1 MARHASLARSGSLAS
16 LCVMY
21 GAGIAFVTTLVV
33 SNGIGAAGA
42 GEFFRLMALFAI
54 GTSLSVFGADTG
66 LVRTMSAQRALG
78 RYSALPQLIRFAL
91 FPSVLLAVVVALA
104 ALVYSLIMP
113 GSDEYATALRV
124 SAPFLI
130 IAAAMTVGF
139 GALRGLN
146 QVVTFTLLQN
156 VVLPTLRLAGVALA
170 VILAGSLMGLVWAWT
185 IPVIIT
191 TAVTAYLLNR
201 PLPEE
206 MSQDAPP
213 TTNEHQDAPEE
224 TLRSFWMFS
233 SARGVAAIVETAL
246 EWIDVLVIAA
256 FLGPAAGGVYG
267 AVNRCV
273 RVGTMVEHTGRIV
286 TGPSI
291 SAALATQNLVRAREI
306 FLATTRV
313 LTALAWP
320 FYLSLAFFGPVLLR
334 FFGKGFESGAGI
346 LWVICPAAMLA
357 MSAGGVQSVLLM
369 SGKSRWQLLNKL
381 SALVLA
387 IILNLTL
394 VPLWGLYGAVTA
406 WAAALLIDTF
416 LASYQVFKLVGIR
429 ATVKE
434 MAPALILGG
443 AVPTVCA
450 LIPLAVLGQGLVAL
464 VLYLVLLV
472 PSYGYLLKRFR
483 KPLGVERFLSARKKP
498 ATAEEVVAA
507 QTPENAPTTVM
518 AIVRSPSKFSAVR
531 AAIAQGR
538 REAFPQYTDSGADA
552 QRLNDA
558 LAHGATMV
566 QLVGVSPQHPQRS
579 SSIASAVTAALSK
592 TPPAQSSDAPSQQHT
607 AAETHLSATPPAE
620 GTAVH
625 HEQLHEK
632 GQTPHM
638 GREQESAPQANASS
652 QDHSNPQT
660 GKTPHIEKSP
670 TVPIFLGAAAGDE
683 PGSPDS
689 AVGTLRNALPQDSA
703 QPEADK
709 SPEPAR
715 PVQAV
720 KKPRLPAIAQATAN
734 GAPDTP
740 TGMIPAQPAAKTQ
753 ATPTESTDAEAPAK
767 SSEDTTD
774 SHNTTPIT
782 NHERPRI
789 IVQKENTMENSSTSE
804 KQPSASLLEQVQRV
818 WRHKLIVLIPIVVM
832 AILAGTYGVIS
843 PASYAAKS
851 TVVVYPLVNDL
862 SGTGSANSLKVD
874 INTES
879 RAASSRQVAGR
890 AITKAQA
897 NQEGPNY
904 QAMDVDKL
912 MAATKVTG
920 TSQSAVLDIEVT
932 LPNAQQ
938 AADYANAVAEA
949 YLEVRSEGLKAN
961 VEDRRKKLNEKIDE
975 AQNSNTIPASEL
987 TQLRERLSQLEL
999 ISQEGGRVVSSAQ
1012 VPKSQKGLSPMV
1024 LTVVG
1029 GAFGLLVGIAAAY
1042 IYDRSMRTLGYAG
1055 RLKEMG
1061 IDSHELKPNDT
1072 EGALLL
1078 LHRVGA
1084 TDGDLKKAGY
1094 AGITLS
1100 SASGKLAYRMYQAL
1114 YTALPSDQV
1123 RFIDYKSLKDSHSLQ
1138 NPEKYVAGNSIPVV
1152 VDLGNSATLP
1162 QVVRFSNAT
1171 RLCLIP
1177 VNKDTNRAKLREL
1190 FSYLQTLENTVS
1202 IAVFMEPQKEG

>member
-1 MARHASLARSGSLAS
+1 
-16 LCVMY
+16 
-21 GAGIAFVTTLVV
+21 
-33 SNGIGAAGA
+33 
-42 GEFFRLMALFAI
+42 
-54 GTSLSVFGADTG
+54 
-66 LVRTMSAQRALG
+66 
-78 RYSALPQLIRFAL
+78 
-91 FPSVLLAVVVALA
+91 
-104 ALVYSLIMP
+104 
-113 GSDEYATALRV
+113 
-124 SAPFLI
+124 
-130 IAAAMTVGF
+130 
-139 GALRGLN
+139 
-146 QVVTFTLLQN
+146 
-156 VVLPTLRLAGVALA
+156 
-170 VILAGSLMGLVWAWT
+170 
-185 IPVIIT
+185 
-191 TAVTAYLLNR
+191 
-201 PLPEE
+201 
-206 MSQDAPP
+206 
-213 TTNEHQDAPEE
+213 
-224 TLRSFWMFS
+224 MFS

-450 LIPLAVLGQGLVAL
+450 LIPLAILGQSLVAL

-683 PGSPDS
+683 PGSP
-689 AVGTLRNALPQDSA
+689 GFCGWYPQKTLYR
-703 QPEADK
+703 
-709 SPEPAR
+709 
-715 PVQAV
+715 
-720 KKPRLPAIAQATAN
+720 
-734 GAPDTP
+734 
-740 TGMIPAQPAAKTQ
+740 
-753 ATPTESTDAEAPAK
+753 
-767 SSEDTTD
+767 
-774 SHNTTPIT
+774 
-782 NHERPRI
+782 RI
-789 IVQKENTMENSSTSE
+789 
-804 KQPSASLLEQVQRV
+804 L
-818 WRHKLIVLIPIVVM
+818 H
-832 AILAGTYGVIS
+832 
-843 PASYAAKS
+843 
-851 TVVVYPLVNDL
+851 
-862 SGTGSANSLKVD
+862 SLKP
-874 INTES
+874 IN
-879 RAASSRQVAGR
+879 
-890 AITKAQA
+890 
-897 NQEGPNY
+897 
-904 QAMDVDKL
+904 
-912 MAATKVTG
+912 
-920 TSQSAVLDIEVT
+920 
-932 LPNAQQ
+932 LP
-938 AADYANAVAEA
+938 
-949 YLEVRSEGLKAN
+949 
-961 VEDRRKKLNEKIDE
+961 
-975 AQNSNTIPASEL
+975 
-987 TQLRERLSQLEL
+987 SQLD
-999 ISQEGGRVVSSAQ
+999 
-1012 VPKSQKGLSPMV
+1012 PC
-1024 LTVVG
+1024 
-1029 GAFGLLVGIAAAY
+1029 
-1042 IYDRSMRTLGYAG
+1042 
-1055 RLKEMG
+1055 
-1061 IDSHELKPNDT
+1061 KP
-1072 EGALLL
+1072 
-1078 LHRVGA
+1078 
-1084 TDGDLKKAGY
+1084 
-1094 AGITLS
+1094 
-1100 SASGKLAYRMYQAL
+1100 
-1114 YTALPSDQV
+1114 
-1123 RFIDYKSLKDSHSLQ
+1123 
-1138 NPEKYVAGNSIPVV
+1138 
-1152 VDLGNSATLP
+1152 
-1162 QVVRFSNAT
+1162 
-1171 RLCLIP
+1171 
-1177 VNKDTNRAKLREL
+1177 
-1190 FSYLQTLENTVS
+1190 
-1202 IAVFMEPQKEG
+1202 

>member
-1 MARHASLARSGSLAS
+1 
-16 LCVMY
+16 
-21 GAGIAFVTTLVV
+21 
-33 SNGIGAAGA
+33 
-42 GEFFRLMALFAI
+42 
-54 GTSLSVFGADTG
+54 
-66 LVRTMSAQRALG
+66 
-78 RYSALPQLIRFAL
+78 
-91 FPSVLLAVVVALA
+91 
-104 ALVYSLIMP
+104 
-113 GSDEYATALRV
+113 
-124 SAPFLI
+124 
-130 IAAAMTVGF
+130 
-139 GALRGLN
+139 
-146 QVVTFTLLQN
+146 
-156 VVLPTLRLAGVALA
+156 
-170 VILAGSLMGLVWAWT
+170 
-185 IPVIIT
+185 
-191 TAVTAYLLNR
+191 
-201 PLPEE
+201 
-206 MSQDAPP
+206 
-213 TTNEHQDAPEE
+213 
-224 TLRSFWMFS
+224 
-233 SARGVAAIVETAL
+233 
-246 EWIDVLVIAA
+246 
-256 FLGPAAGGVYG
+256 
-267 AVNRCV
+267 
-273 RVGTMVEHTGRIV
+273 
-286 TGPSI
+286 
-291 SAALATQNLVRAREI
+291 
-306 FLATTRV
+306 
-313 LTALAWP
+313 
-320 FYLSLAFFGPVLLR
+320 
-334 FFGKGFESGAGI
+334 
-346 LWVICPAAMLA
+346 
-357 MSAGGVQSVLLM
+357 
-369 SGKSRWQLLNKL
+369 
-381 SALVLA
+381 
-387 IILNLTL
+387 
-394 VPLWGLYGAVTA
+394 
-406 WAAALLIDTF
+406 
-416 LASYQVFKLVGIR
+416 
-429 ATVKE
+429 
-434 MAPALILGG
+434 
-443 AVPTVCA
+443 
-450 LIPLAVLGQGLVAL
+450 
-464 VLYLVLLV
+464 
-472 PSYGYLLKRFR
+472 
-483 KPLGVERFLSARKKP
+483 
-498 ATAEEVVAA
+498 
-507 QTPENAPTTVM
+507 M

-592 TPPAQSSDAPSQQHT
+592 TSPAQSSDAPSQQHT

-632 GQTPHM
+632 GQAPHM
-638 GREQESAPQANASS
+638 GREQESALQANASS
-652 QDHSNPQT
+652 QDHSSPQT

-740 TGMIPAQPAAKTQ
+740 TGMIPAQPAAKDQ
-753 ATPTESTDAEAPAK
+753 ATLAESTDAEAPAK

-912 MAATKVTG
+912 VAATKVTG

-1024 LTVVG
+1024 LMVVG

>member
-1 MARHASLARSGSLAS
+1 M
-16 LCVMY
+16 
-21 GAGIAFVTTLVV
+21 
-33 SNGIGAAGA
+33 
-42 GEFFRLMALFAI
+42 
-54 GTSLSVFGADTG
+54 
-66 LVRTMSAQRALG
+66 
-78 RYSALPQLIRFAL
+78 
-91 FPSVLLAVVVALA
+91 
-104 ALVYSLIMP
+104 
-113 GSDEYATALRV
+113 
-124 SAPFLI
+124 
-130 IAAAMTVGF
+130 
-139 GALRGLN
+139 
-146 QVVTFTLLQN
+146 
-156 VVLPTLRLAGVALA
+156 
-170 VILAGSLMGLVWAWT
+170 
-185 IPVIIT
+185 
-191 TAVTAYLLNR
+191 
-201 PLPEE
+201 
-206 MSQDAPP
+206 
-213 TTNEHQDAPEE
+213 
-224 TLRSFWMFS
+224 
-233 SARGVAAIVETAL
+233 
-246 EWIDVLVIAA
+246 
-256 FLGPAAGGVYG
+256 
-267 AVNRCV
+267 
-273 RVGTMVEHTGRIV
+273 
-286 TGPSI
+286 
-291 SAALATQNLVRAREI
+291 
-306 FLATTRV
+306 
-313 LTALAWP
+313 
-320 FYLSLAFFGPVLLR
+320 
-334 FFGKGFESGAGI
+334 
-346 LWVICPAAMLA
+346 
-357 MSAGGVQSVLLM
+357 
-369 SGKSRWQLLNKL
+369 
-381 SALVLA
+381 
-387 IILNLTL
+387 
-394 VPLWGLYGAVTA
+394 
-406 WAAALLIDTF
+406 
-416 LASYQVFKLVGIR
+416 
-429 ATVKE
+429 
-434 MAPALILGG
+434 
-443 AVPTVCA
+443 
-450 LIPLAVLGQGLVAL
+450 
-464 VLYLVLLV
+464 
-472 PSYGYLLKRFR
+472 
-483 KPLGVERFLSARKKP
+483 GVERFLSARKKP

-592 TPPAQSSDAPSQQHT
+592 TSPAQSSDAPFQQHT

-632 GQTPHM
+632 GQAPHM
-638 GREQESAPQANASS
+638 GREQESALQANASS
-652 QDHSNPQT
+652 QDHSSPQT

-715 PVQAV
+715 PAQAV

-753 ATPTESTDAEAPAK
+753 ATPAESTDAEAPAK

-774 SHNTTPIT
+774 SHNITPIT

-1024 LTVVG
+1024 LMVVG

>member
-1 MARHASLARSGSLAS
+1 
-16 LCVMY
+16 
-21 GAGIAFVTTLVV
+21 
-33 SNGIGAAGA
+33 
-42 GEFFRLMALFAI
+42 
-54 GTSLSVFGADTG
+54 
-66 LVRTMSAQRALG
+66 
-78 RYSALPQLIRFAL
+78 
-91 FPSVLLAVVVALA
+91 
-104 ALVYSLIMP
+104 
-113 GSDEYATALRV
+113 
-124 SAPFLI
+124 
-130 IAAAMTVGF
+130 
-139 GALRGLN
+139 
-146 QVVTFTLLQN
+146 
-156 VVLPTLRLAGVALA
+156 
-170 VILAGSLMGLVWAWT
+170 
-185 IPVIIT
+185 
-191 TAVTAYLLNR
+191 
-201 PLPEE
+201 
-206 MSQDAPP
+206 
-213 TTNEHQDAPEE
+213 
-224 TLRSFWMFS
+224 
-233 SARGVAAIVETAL
+233 
-246 EWIDVLVIAA
+246 
-256 FLGPAAGGVYG
+256 
-267 AVNRCV
+267 
-273 RVGTMVEHTGRIV
+273 
-286 TGPSI
+286 
-291 SAALATQNLVRAREI
+291 
-306 FLATTRV
+306 
-313 LTALAWP
+313 
-320 FYLSLAFFGPVLLR
+320 
-334 FFGKGFESGAGI
+334 
-346 LWVICPAAMLA
+346 
-357 MSAGGVQSVLLM
+357 
-369 SGKSRWQLLNKL
+369 
-381 SALVLA
+381 
-387 IILNLTL
+387 
-394 VPLWGLYGAVTA
+394 
-406 WAAALLIDTF
+406 
-416 LASYQVFKLVGIR
+416 
-429 ATVKE
+429 
-434 MAPALILGG
+434 
-443 AVPTVCA
+443 
-450 LIPLAVLGQGLVAL
+450 
-464 VLYLVLLV
+464 
-472 PSYGYLLKRFR
+472 
-483 KPLGVERFLSARKKP
+483 
-498 ATAEEVVAA
+498 
-507 QTPENAPTTVM
+507 M

-592 TPPAQSSDAPSQQHT
+592 TPPAQSSDAQSQQHT

-709 SPEPAR
+709 SPEPAQ

-961 VEDRRKKLNEKIDE
+961 VEDRRKKLNEKIEE

-999 ISQEGGRVVSSAQ
+999 ISKEGGRVVSSAQ

-1024 LTVVG
+1024 LMVVG

>member
-369 SGKSRWQLLNKL
+369 SGKSRWQLPQVSSPLCSGDYL
-381 SALVLA
+381 EPYLGSVMGAL
-387 IILNLTL
+387 
-394 VPLWGLYGAVTA
+394 WC
-406 WAAALLIDTF
+406 
-416 LASYQVFKLVGIR
+416 R
-429 ATVKE
+429 HR
-434 MAPALILGG
+434 LGG
-443 AVPTVCA
+443 
-450 LIPLAVLGQGLVAL
+450 
-464 VLYLVLLV
+464 
-472 PSYGYLLKRFR
+472 
-483 KPLGVERFLSARKKP
+483 
-498 ATAEEVVAA
+498 
-507 QTPENAPTTVM
+507 
-518 AIVRSPSKFSAVR
+518 
-531 AAIAQGR
+531 
-538 REAFPQYTDSGADA
+538 
-552 QRLNDA
+552 
-558 LAHGATMV
+558 
-566 QLVGVSPQHPQRS
+566 
-579 SSIASAVTAALSK
+579 
-592 TPPAQSSDAPSQQHT
+592 
-607 AAETHLSATPPAE
+607 
-620 GTAVH
+620 
-625 HEQLHEK
+625 
-632 GQTPHM
+632 
-638 GREQESAPQANASS
+638 
-652 QDHSNPQT
+652 
-660 GKTPHIEKSP
+660 
-670 TVPIFLGAAAGDE
+670 GAAD
-683 PGSPDS
+683 
-689 AVGTLRNALPQDSA
+689 
-703 QPEADK
+703 
-709 SPEPAR
+709 
-715 PVQAV
+715 
-720 KKPRLPAIAQATAN
+720 
-734 GAPDTP
+734 
-740 TGMIPAQPAAKTQ
+740 
-753 ATPTESTDAEAPAK
+753 
-767 SSEDTTD
+767 
-774 SHNTTPIT
+774 
-782 NHERPRI
+782 
-789 IVQKENTMENSSTSE
+789 
-804 KQPSASLLEQVQRV
+804 
-818 WRHKLIVLIPIVVM
+818 
-832 AILAGTYGVIS
+832 
-843 PASYAAKS
+843 
-851 TVVVYPLVNDL
+851 
-862 SGTGSANSLKVD
+862 
-874 INTES
+874 
-879 RAASSRQVAGR
+879 
-890 AITKAQA
+890 
-897 NQEGPNY
+897 
-904 QAMDVDKL
+904 
-912 MAATKVTG
+912 
-920 TSQSAVLDIEVT
+920 
-932 LPNAQQ
+932 
-938 AADYANAVAEA
+938 
-949 YLEVRSEGLKAN
+949 
-961 VEDRRKKLNEKIDE
+961 
-975 AQNSNTIPASEL
+975 
-987 TQLRERLSQLEL
+987 
-999 ISQEGGRVVSSAQ
+999 
-1012 VPKSQKGLSPMV
+1012 
-1024 LTVVG
+1024 
-1029 GAFGLLVGIAAAY
+1029 
-1042 IYDRSMRTLGYAG
+1042 
-1055 RLKEMG
+1055 
-1061 IDSHELKPNDT
+1061 
-1072 EGALLL
+1072 
-1078 LHRVGA
+1078 
-1084 TDGDLKKAGY
+1084 
-1094 AGITLS
+1094 
-1100 SASGKLAYRMYQAL
+1100 
-1114 YTALPSDQV
+1114 
-1123 RFIDYKSLKDSHSLQ
+1123 
-1138 NPEKYVAGNSIPVV
+1138 
-1152 VDLGNSATLP
+1152 
-1162 QVVRFSNAT
+1162 
-1171 RLCLIP
+1171 
-1177 VNKDTNRAKLREL
+1177 
-1190 FSYLQTLENTVS
+1190 
-1202 IAVFMEPQKEG
+1202 

>member
-1 MARHASLARSGSLAS
+1 
-16 LCVMY
+16 
-21 GAGIAFVTTLVV
+21 
-33 SNGIGAAGA
+33 
-42 GEFFRLMALFAI
+42 
-54 GTSLSVFGADTG
+54 
-66 LVRTMSAQRALG
+66 
-78 RYSALPQLIRFAL
+78 
-91 FPSVLLAVVVALA
+91 
-104 ALVYSLIMP
+104 
-113 GSDEYATALRV
+113 
-124 SAPFLI
+124 
-130 IAAAMTVGF
+130 
-139 GALRGLN
+139 
-146 QVVTFTLLQN
+146 
-156 VVLPTLRLAGVALA
+156 
-170 VILAGSLMGLVWAWT
+170 
-185 IPVIIT
+185 
-191 TAVTAYLLNR
+191 
-201 PLPEE
+201 
-206 MSQDAPP
+206 
-213 TTNEHQDAPEE
+213 
-224 TLRSFWMFS
+224 
-233 SARGVAAIVETAL
+233 
-246 EWIDVLVIAA
+246 
-256 FLGPAAGGVYG
+256 
-267 AVNRCV
+267 
-273 RVGTMVEHTGRIV
+273 
-286 TGPSI
+286 
-291 SAALATQNLVRAREI
+291 
-306 FLATTRV
+306 
-313 LTALAWP
+313 
-320 FYLSLAFFGPVLLR
+320 
-334 FFGKGFESGAGI
+334 
-346 LWVICPAAMLA
+346 
-357 MSAGGVQSVLLM
+357 
-369 SGKSRWQLLNKL
+369 
-381 SALVLA
+381 
-387 IILNLTL
+387 
-394 VPLWGLYGAVTA
+394 
-406 WAAALLIDTF
+406 
-416 LASYQVFKLVGIR
+416 
-429 ATVKE
+429 
-434 MAPALILGG
+434 
-443 AVPTVCA
+443 
-450 LIPLAVLGQGLVAL
+450 
-464 VLYLVLLV
+464 
-472 PSYGYLLKRFR
+472 
-483 KPLGVERFLSARKKP
+483 
-498 ATAEEVVAA
+498 
-507 QTPENAPTTVM
+507 M

-592 TPPAQSSDAPSQQHT
+592 TSPAQSSDAPSQQHT

-632 GQTPHM
+632 GQAPHM
-638 GREQESAPQANASS
+638 GREQESALQANASS
-652 QDHSNPQT
+652 QDHSSPQT

-670 TVPIFLGAAAGDE
+670 TVPIFLGAAAGDK

-715 PVQAV
+715 PAQAM

-740 TGMIPAQPAAKTQ
+740 TGMIPAQPAAKDQ
-753 ATPTESTDAEAPAK
+753 ARLAESTDAEAPAK
-767 SSEDTTD
+767 SSEDTTA

-851 TVVVYPLVNDL
+851 TVVVYPLVNDP
-862 SGTGSANSLKVD
+862 SGTGSANSVKVD

-879 RAASSRQVAGR
+879 RAASSRQVAER

-904 QAMDVDKL
+904 QEMNVDKL
-912 MAATKVTG
+912 VAATKVTG

-932 LPNAQQ
+932 LPNAKQ
-938 AADYANAVAEA
+938 AADYANAVAAA
-949 YLEVRSEGLKAN
+949 YLEVRSEGLKAT
-961 VEDRRKKLNEKIDE
+961 VDDRLKKLDEKIDE
-975 AQNSNTIPASEL
+975 AKNSTTIPASEL
-987 TQLRERLSQLEL
+987 TQLRERRSQLEL

>member
-1 MARHASLARSGSLAS
+1 
-16 LCVMY
+16 
-21 GAGIAFVTTLVV
+21 
-33 SNGIGAAGA
+33 
-42 GEFFRLMALFAI
+42 
-54 GTSLSVFGADTG
+54 
-66 LVRTMSAQRALG
+66 
-78 RYSALPQLIRFAL
+78 
-91 FPSVLLAVVVALA
+91 
-104 ALVYSLIMP
+104 
-113 GSDEYATALRV
+113 
-124 SAPFLI
+124 
-130 IAAAMTVGF
+130 
-139 GALRGLN
+139 
-146 QVVTFTLLQN
+146 
-156 VVLPTLRLAGVALA
+156 
-170 VILAGSLMGLVWAWT
+170 
-185 IPVIIT
+185 
-191 TAVTAYLLNR
+191 
-201 PLPEE
+201 
-206 MSQDAPP
+206 
-213 TTNEHQDAPEE
+213 
-224 TLRSFWMFS
+224 
-233 SARGVAAIVETAL
+233 
-246 EWIDVLVIAA
+246 
-256 FLGPAAGGVYG
+256 
-267 AVNRCV
+267 
-273 RVGTMVEHTGRIV
+273 
-286 TGPSI
+286 
-291 SAALATQNLVRAREI
+291 
-306 FLATTRV
+306 
-313 LTALAWP
+313 
-320 FYLSLAFFGPVLLR
+320 
-334 FFGKGFESGAGI
+334 
-346 LWVICPAAMLA
+346 
-357 MSAGGVQSVLLM
+357 
-369 SGKSRWQLLNKL
+369 
-381 SALVLA
+381 
-387 IILNLTL
+387 
-394 VPLWGLYGAVTA
+394 
-406 WAAALLIDTF
+406 
-416 LASYQVFKLVGIR
+416 
-429 ATVKE
+429 
-434 MAPALILGG
+434 
-443 AVPTVCA
+443 
-450 LIPLAVLGQGLVAL
+450 
-464 VLYLVLLV
+464 
-472 PSYGYLLKRFR
+472 
-483 KPLGVERFLSARKKP
+483 
-498 ATAEEVVAA
+498 
-507 QTPENAPTTVM
+507 
-518 AIVRSPSKFSAVR
+518 
-531 AAIAQGR
+531 
-538 REAFPQYTDSGADA
+538 
-552 QRLNDA
+552 
-558 LAHGATMV
+558 MV

-592 TPPAQSSDAPSQQHT
+592 TSPAQSSDAPSQQHT

-632 GQTPHM
+632 GQAPHM
-638 GREQESAPQANASS
+638 GREQESALQANASS
-652 QDHSNPQT
+652 QDHSSPQT

-670 TVPIFLGAAAGDE
+670 TVPIFLGAAAGDK

-715 PVQAV
+715 PAQAM

-740 TGMIPAQPAAKTQ
+740 TGMIPAQPAAKDQ
-753 ATPTESTDAEAPAK
+753 ARLAESTDAEAPAK
-767 SSEDTTD
+767 SSEDTTA

-851 TVVVYPLVNDL
+851 TVVVYPLVNDP
-862 SGTGSANSLKVD
+862 SGTGSANSVKVD

-879 RAASSRQVAGR
+879 RAASSRQVAER

-904 QAMDVDKL
+904 QEMNVDKL
-912 MAATKVTG
+912 VAATKVTG

-932 LPNAQQ
+932 LPNAKQ
-938 AADYANAVAEA
+938 AADYANAVAAA
-949 YLEVRSEGLKAN
+949 YLEVRSEGLKAT
-961 VEDRRKKLNEKIDE
+961 VDDRLKKLDEKIDE
-975 AQNSNTIPASEL
+975 AKNSTTIPASEL
-987 TQLRERLSQLEL
+987 TQLRERRSQLEL

-1024 LTVVG
+1024 LMVVG

>member
-1 MARHASLARSGSLAS
+1 
-16 LCVMY
+16 
-21 GAGIAFVTTLVV
+21 
-33 SNGIGAAGA
+33 
-42 GEFFRLMALFAI
+42 
-54 GTSLSVFGADTG
+54 
-66 LVRTMSAQRALG
+66 
-78 RYSALPQLIRFAL
+78 
-91 FPSVLLAVVVALA
+91 
-104 ALVYSLIMP
+104 
-113 GSDEYATALRV
+113 
-124 SAPFLI
+124 
-130 IAAAMTVGF
+130 
-139 GALRGLN
+139 
-146 QVVTFTLLQN
+146 
-156 VVLPTLRLAGVALA
+156 
-170 VILAGSLMGLVWAWT
+170 
-185 IPVIIT
+185 
-191 TAVTAYLLNR
+191 
-201 PLPEE
+201 
-206 MSQDAPP
+206 
-213 TTNEHQDAPEE
+213 
-224 TLRSFWMFS
+224 
-233 SARGVAAIVETAL
+233 
-246 EWIDVLVIAA
+246 
-256 FLGPAAGGVYG
+256 
-267 AVNRCV
+267 
-273 RVGTMVEHTGRIV
+273 
-286 TGPSI
+286 
-291 SAALATQNLVRAREI
+291 
-306 FLATTRV
+306 
-313 LTALAWP
+313 
-320 FYLSLAFFGPVLLR
+320 
-334 FFGKGFESGAGI
+334 
-346 LWVICPAAMLA
+346 
-357 MSAGGVQSVLLM
+357 
-369 SGKSRWQLLNKL
+369 
-381 SALVLA
+381 
-387 IILNLTL
+387 
-394 VPLWGLYGAVTA
+394 
-406 WAAALLIDTF
+406 
-416 LASYQVFKLVGIR
+416 
-429 ATVKE
+429 
-434 MAPALILGG
+434 
-443 AVPTVCA
+443 
-450 LIPLAVLGQGLVAL
+450 
-464 VLYLVLLV
+464 
-472 PSYGYLLKRFR
+472 
-483 KPLGVERFLSARKKP
+483 
-498 ATAEEVVAA
+498 
-507 QTPENAPTTVM
+507 
-518 AIVRSPSKFSAVR
+518 
-531 AAIAQGR
+531 
-538 REAFPQYTDSGADA
+538 
-552 QRLNDA
+552 
-558 LAHGATMV
+558 MV

-709 SPEPAR
+709 SPEPAQ

-753 ATPTESTDAEAPAK
+753 TTPTESTDAEAPAK

-818 WRHKLIVLIPIVVM
+818 WRHKLIILIPIVVM

-912 MAATKVTG
+912 IAATKVTG

-961 VEDRRKKLNEKIDE
+961 VENRRKKLNEKIDE

-1024 LTVVG
+1024 LMVVG

>member
-1 MARHASLARSGSLAS
+1 
-16 LCVMY
+16 
-21 GAGIAFVTTLVV
+21 
-33 SNGIGAAGA
+33 
-42 GEFFRLMALFAI
+42 
-54 GTSLSVFGADTG
+54 
-66 LVRTMSAQRALG
+66 
-78 RYSALPQLIRFAL
+78 
-91 FPSVLLAVVVALA
+91 
-104 ALVYSLIMP
+104 
-113 GSDEYATALRV
+113 
-124 SAPFLI
+124 
-130 IAAAMTVGF
+130 
-139 GALRGLN
+139 
-146 QVVTFTLLQN
+146 
-156 VVLPTLRLAGVALA
+156 
-170 VILAGSLMGLVWAWT
+170 
-185 IPVIIT
+185 
-191 TAVTAYLLNR
+191 
-201 PLPEE
+201 
-206 MSQDAPP
+206 
-213 TTNEHQDAPEE
+213 
-224 TLRSFWMFS
+224 
-233 SARGVAAIVETAL
+233 
-246 EWIDVLVIAA
+246 
-256 FLGPAAGGVYG
+256 
-267 AVNRCV
+267 
-273 RVGTMVEHTGRIV
+273 
-286 TGPSI
+286 
-291 SAALATQNLVRAREI
+291 
-306 FLATTRV
+306 
-313 LTALAWP
+313 
-320 FYLSLAFFGPVLLR
+320 
-334 FFGKGFESGAGI
+334 
-346 LWVICPAAMLA
+346 
-357 MSAGGVQSVLLM
+357 
-369 SGKSRWQLLNKL
+369 
-381 SALVLA
+381 
-387 IILNLTL
+387 
-394 VPLWGLYGAVTA
+394 
-406 WAAALLIDTF
+406 
-416 LASYQVFKLVGIR
+416 
-429 ATVKE
+429 
-434 MAPALILGG
+434 
-443 AVPTVCA
+443 
-450 LIPLAVLGQGLVAL
+450 
-464 VLYLVLLV
+464 
-472 PSYGYLLKRFR
+472 
-483 KPLGVERFLSARKKP
+483 
-498 ATAEEVVAA
+498 
-507 QTPENAPTTVM
+507 
-518 AIVRSPSKFSAVR
+518 
-531 AAIAQGR
+531 
-538 REAFPQYTDSGADA
+538 
-552 QRLNDA
+552 
-558 LAHGATMV
+558 MV

-709 SPEPAR
+709 SPEPAQ
-715 PVQAV
+715 PVQAM

-734 GAPDTP
+734 GAPNTP

-753 ATPTESTDAEAPAK
+753 ATPAESTDAEAPAK

-912 MAATKVTG
+912 IAATKVTG

-961 VEDRRKKLNEKIDE
+961 VEDQRKKLDEKIDE
-975 AQNSNTIPASEL
+975 AKNSTTIPASEL
-987 TQLRERLSQLEL
+987 TQLRERRSQLEL

-1012 VPKSQKGLSPMV
+1012 VPKSQKGLSPVV

>member
-450 LIPLAVLGQGLVAL
+450 LIPLAVLGQSLVAL

-592 TPPAQSSDAPSQQHT
+592 TSPAQSSDAPSQQHT
-607 AAETHLSATPPAE
+607 AAETHLSATPPA
-620 GTAVH
+620 A
-625 HEQLHEK
+625 
-632 GQTPHM
+632 HM

-709 SPEPAR
+709 SPEPAQ

-753 ATPTESTDAEAPAK
+753 ATPAESTDAEAQAK

-851 TVVVYPLVNDL
+851 TVVVYPLVNDP
-862 SGTGSANSLKVD
+862 SGTGSANSVKVD

-879 RAASSRQVAGR
+879 RAASSRQVAER

-904 QAMDVDKL
+904 QEMNVDKL
-912 MAATKVTG
+912 VAATKVTG

>member
-1 MARHASLARSGSLAS
+1 
-16 LCVMY
+16 
-21 GAGIAFVTTLVV
+21 
-33 SNGIGAAGA
+33 
-42 GEFFRLMALFAI
+42 
-54 GTSLSVFGADTG
+54 
-66 LVRTMSAQRALG
+66 
-78 RYSALPQLIRFAL
+78 
-91 FPSVLLAVVVALA
+91 
-104 ALVYSLIMP
+104 
-113 GSDEYATALRV
+113 
-124 SAPFLI
+124 
-130 IAAAMTVGF
+130 
-139 GALRGLN
+139 
-146 QVVTFTLLQN
+146 
-156 VVLPTLRLAGVALA
+156 
-170 VILAGSLMGLVWAWT
+170 
-185 IPVIIT
+185 
-191 TAVTAYLLNR
+191 
-201 PLPEE
+201 
-206 MSQDAPP
+206 
-213 TTNEHQDAPEE
+213 
-224 TLRSFWMFS
+224 
-233 SARGVAAIVETAL
+233 
-246 EWIDVLVIAA
+246 
-256 FLGPAAGGVYG
+256 
-267 AVNRCV
+267 
-273 RVGTMVEHTGRIV
+273 
-286 TGPSI
+286 
-291 SAALATQNLVRAREI
+291 
-306 FLATTRV
+306 
-313 LTALAWP
+313 
-320 FYLSLAFFGPVLLR
+320 
-334 FFGKGFESGAGI
+334 
-346 LWVICPAAMLA
+346 
-357 MSAGGVQSVLLM
+357 
-369 SGKSRWQLLNKL
+369 
-381 SALVLA
+381 
-387 IILNLTL
+387 
-394 VPLWGLYGAVTA
+394 
-406 WAAALLIDTF
+406 
-416 LASYQVFKLVGIR
+416 
-429 ATVKE
+429 
-434 MAPALILGG
+434 
-443 AVPTVCA
+443 
-450 LIPLAVLGQGLVAL
+450 
-464 VLYLVLLV
+464 
-472 PSYGYLLKRFR
+472 
-483 KPLGVERFLSARKKP
+483 
-498 ATAEEVVAA
+498 
-507 QTPENAPTTVM
+507 M

-632 GQTPHM
+632 GQTPRM

-709 SPEPAR
+709 SPEPAQ

-753 ATPTESTDAEAPAK
+753 ATPAESTNAEAPAK
-767 SSEDTTD
+767 SPEDTTD

-879 RAASSRQVAGR
+879 RAASSRQVAVR
-890 AITKAQA
+890 AVTKAQA

-961 VEDRRKKLNEKIDE
+961 VEDQRKKLDEKIDE
-975 AQNSNTIPASEL
+975 AKNSTTIPASEL
-987 TQLRERLSQLEL
+987 TQLRERRSQLEL

-1012 VPKSQKGLSPMV
+1012 VPKSQKGLSPVV

>member
-1 MARHASLARSGSLAS
+1 
-16 LCVMY
+16 
-21 GAGIAFVTTLVV
+21 
-33 SNGIGAAGA
+33 
-42 GEFFRLMALFAI
+42 
-54 GTSLSVFGADTG
+54 
-66 LVRTMSAQRALG
+66 
-78 RYSALPQLIRFAL
+78 
-91 FPSVLLAVVVALA
+91 
-104 ALVYSLIMP
+104 
-113 GSDEYATALRV
+113 
-124 SAPFLI
+124 
-130 IAAAMTVGF
+130 
-139 GALRGLN
+139 
-146 QVVTFTLLQN
+146 
-156 VVLPTLRLAGVALA
+156 
-170 VILAGSLMGLVWAWT
+170 
-185 IPVIIT
+185 
-191 TAVTAYLLNR
+191 
-201 PLPEE
+201 
-206 MSQDAPP
+206 
-213 TTNEHQDAPEE
+213 
-224 TLRSFWMFS
+224 
-233 SARGVAAIVETAL
+233 
-246 EWIDVLVIAA
+246 
-256 FLGPAAGGVYG
+256 
-267 AVNRCV
+267 
-273 RVGTMVEHTGRIV
+273 
-286 TGPSI
+286 
-291 SAALATQNLVRAREI
+291 
-306 FLATTRV
+306 
-313 LTALAWP
+313 
-320 FYLSLAFFGPVLLR
+320 
-334 FFGKGFESGAGI
+334 
-346 LWVICPAAMLA
+346 
-357 MSAGGVQSVLLM
+357 
-369 SGKSRWQLLNKL
+369 
-381 SALVLA
+381 
-387 IILNLTL
+387 
-394 VPLWGLYGAVTA
+394 
-406 WAAALLIDTF
+406 
-416 LASYQVFKLVGIR
+416 
-429 ATVKE
+429 
-434 MAPALILGG
+434 
-443 AVPTVCA
+443 
-450 LIPLAVLGQGLVAL
+450 
-464 VLYLVLLV
+464 
-472 PSYGYLLKRFR
+472 
-483 KPLGVERFLSARKKP
+483 
-498 ATAEEVVAA
+498 
-507 QTPENAPTTVM
+507 M

-592 TPPAQSSDAPSQQHT
+592 TPPAQPSDAPSQQHT

-1024 LTVVG
+1024 LMVVG

-1100 SASGKLAYRMYQAL
+1100 STSGKLAYRMYQAL

-1138 NPEKYVAGNSIPVV
+1138 DPEKYVAGNSIPVV

>member
-1 MARHASLARSGSLAS
+1 
-16 LCVMY
+16 
-21 GAGIAFVTTLVV
+21 
-33 SNGIGAAGA
+33 
-42 GEFFRLMALFAI
+42 
-54 GTSLSVFGADTG
+54 
-66 LVRTMSAQRALG
+66 
-78 RYSALPQLIRFAL
+78 
-91 FPSVLLAVVVALA
+91 
-104 ALVYSLIMP
+104 
-113 GSDEYATALRV
+113 
-124 SAPFLI
+124 
-130 IAAAMTVGF
+130 
-139 GALRGLN
+139 
-146 QVVTFTLLQN
+146 
-156 VVLPTLRLAGVALA
+156 
-170 VILAGSLMGLVWAWT
+170 
-185 IPVIIT
+185 
-191 TAVTAYLLNR
+191 
-201 PLPEE
+201 
-206 MSQDAPP
+206 
-213 TTNEHQDAPEE
+213 
-224 TLRSFWMFS
+224 
-233 SARGVAAIVETAL
+233 
-246 EWIDVLVIAA
+246 
-256 FLGPAAGGVYG
+256 
-267 AVNRCV
+267 
-273 RVGTMVEHTGRIV
+273 
-286 TGPSI
+286 
-291 SAALATQNLVRAREI
+291 
-306 FLATTRV
+306 
-313 LTALAWP
+313 
-320 FYLSLAFFGPVLLR
+320 
-334 FFGKGFESGAGI
+334 
-346 LWVICPAAMLA
+346 
-357 MSAGGVQSVLLM
+357 
-369 SGKSRWQLLNKL
+369 
-381 SALVLA
+381 
-387 IILNLTL
+387 
-394 VPLWGLYGAVTA
+394 
-406 WAAALLIDTF
+406 
-416 LASYQVFKLVGIR
+416 
-429 ATVKE
+429 
-434 MAPALILGG
+434 
-443 AVPTVCA
+443 
-450 LIPLAVLGQGLVAL
+450 
-464 VLYLVLLV
+464 
-472 PSYGYLLKRFR
+472 
-483 KPLGVERFLSARKKP
+483 
-498 ATAEEVVAA
+498 
-507 QTPENAPTTVM
+507 
-518 AIVRSPSKFSAVR
+518 
-531 AAIAQGR
+531 
-538 REAFPQYTDSGADA
+538 
-552 QRLNDA
+552 
-558 LAHGATMV
+558 MV

-592 TPPAQSSDAPSQQHT
+592 TPPAQSSDAPTQQHT
-607 AAETHLSATPPAE
+607 AVEKHLSATPPAE

-709 SPEPAR
+709 SPEPAQ

-753 ATPTESTDAEAPAK
+753 AAPTESTDAEAPAK
-767 SSEDTTD
+767 SSKDTTD

-818 WRHKLIVLIPIVVM
+818 WRHKLIILIPIVVM

-961 VEDRRKKLNEKIDE
+961 VEDQRKKLDEKIDE
-975 AQNSNTIPASEL
+975 AKNSTTIPASEL
-987 TQLRERLSQLEL
+987 TQLRERRSQLEL

-1024 LTVVG
+1024 LMVVG

-1138 NPEKYVAGNSIPVV
+1138 NPEKYIAGNSIPVV

>member
-1 MARHASLARSGSLAS
+1 M
-16 LCVMY
+16 
-21 GAGIAFVTTLVV
+21 
-33 SNGIGAAGA
+33 
-42 GEFFRLMALFAI
+42 
-54 GTSLSVFGADTG
+54 
-66 LVRTMSAQRALG
+66 
-78 RYSALPQLIRFAL
+78 
-91 FPSVLLAVVVALA
+91 
-104 ALVYSLIMP
+104 
-113 GSDEYATALRV
+113 
-124 SAPFLI
+124 
-130 IAAAMTVGF
+130 
-139 GALRGLN
+139 
-146 QVVTFTLLQN
+146 
-156 VVLPTLRLAGVALA
+156 
-170 VILAGSLMGLVWAWT
+170 
-185 IPVIIT
+185 
-191 TAVTAYLLNR
+191 
-201 PLPEE
+201 
-206 MSQDAPP
+206 
-213 TTNEHQDAPEE
+213 
-224 TLRSFWMFS
+224 
-233 SARGVAAIVETAL
+233 
-246 EWIDVLVIAA
+246 
-256 FLGPAAGGVYG
+256 
-267 AVNRCV
+267 
-273 RVGTMVEHTGRIV
+273 
-286 TGPSI
+286 
-291 SAALATQNLVRAREI
+291 
-306 FLATTRV
+306 
-313 LTALAWP
+313 
-320 FYLSLAFFGPVLLR
+320 
-334 FFGKGFESGAGI
+334 
-346 LWVICPAAMLA
+346 
-357 MSAGGVQSVLLM
+357 
-369 SGKSRWQLLNKL
+369 
-381 SALVLA
+381 
-387 IILNLTL
+387 
-394 VPLWGLYGAVTA
+394 
-406 WAAALLIDTF
+406 
-416 LASYQVFKLVGIR
+416 GIR

-450 LIPLAVLGQGLVAL
+450 LIPLAVLGQSLVAL

-592 TPPAQSSDAPSQQHT
+592 TSPAQSSDAPSQQHT

-632 GQTPHM
+632 GQAPHM
-638 GREQESAPQANASS
+638 GREQESALQANASS
-652 QDHSNPQT
+652 QDHSSPQT

-670 TVPIFLGAAAGDE
+670 TVPIFLGAAAGDK

-715 PVQAV
+715 PAQAM

-740 TGMIPAQPAAKTQ
+740 TGMIPAQPAAKDQ
-753 ATPTESTDAEAPAK
+753 ARLAESTDAEAPAK
-767 SSEDTTD
+767 SSEDTTA

-851 TVVVYPLVNDL
+851 TVVVYPLVNDP
-862 SGTGSANSLKVD
+862 SGTGSANSVKVD

-879 RAASSRQVAGR
+879 RAASSRQVAER
-890 AITKAQA
+890 AITK
-897 NQEGPNY
+897 
-904 QAMDVDKL
+904 
-912 MAATKVTG
+912 AATKVTG

-932 LPNAQQ
+932 LPNAKQ
-938 AADYANAVAEA
+938 AADYANAVAAA
-949 YLEVRSEGLKAN
+949 YLEVRSEGLKAT
-961 VEDRRKKLNEKIDE
+961 VDDRLKKLDEKIDE
-975 AQNSNTIPASEL
+975 AKNSTTIPASEL
-987 TQLRERLSQLEL
+987 TQLRERRSQLEL

-1162 QVVRFSNAT
+1162 QVVRFSDAT

>member
-1 MARHASLARSGSLAS
+1 
-16 LCVMY
+16 
-21 GAGIAFVTTLVV
+21 
-33 SNGIGAAGA
+33 
-42 GEFFRLMALFAI
+42 
-54 GTSLSVFGADTG
+54 
-66 LVRTMSAQRALG
+66 
-78 RYSALPQLIRFAL
+78 
-91 FPSVLLAVVVALA
+91 
-104 ALVYSLIMP
+104 
-113 GSDEYATALRV
+113 
-124 SAPFLI
+124 
-130 IAAAMTVGF
+130 
-139 GALRGLN
+139 
-146 QVVTFTLLQN
+146 
-156 VVLPTLRLAGVALA
+156 
-170 VILAGSLMGLVWAWT
+170 
-185 IPVIIT
+185 
-191 TAVTAYLLNR
+191 
-201 PLPEE
+201 
-206 MSQDAPP
+206 
-213 TTNEHQDAPEE
+213 
-224 TLRSFWMFS
+224 
-233 SARGVAAIVETAL
+233 
-246 EWIDVLVIAA
+246 
-256 FLGPAAGGVYG
+256 
-267 AVNRCV
+267 
-273 RVGTMVEHTGRIV
+273 
-286 TGPSI
+286 
-291 SAALATQNLVRAREI
+291 
-306 FLATTRV
+306 
-313 LTALAWP
+313 
-320 FYLSLAFFGPVLLR
+320 
-334 FFGKGFESGAGI
+334 
-346 LWVICPAAMLA
+346 
-357 MSAGGVQSVLLM
+357 
-369 SGKSRWQLLNKL
+369 
-381 SALVLA
+381 
-387 IILNLTL
+387 
-394 VPLWGLYGAVTA
+394 
-406 WAAALLIDTF
+406 
-416 LASYQVFKLVGIR
+416 
-429 ATVKE
+429 
-434 MAPALILGG
+434 
-443 AVPTVCA
+443 
-450 LIPLAVLGQGLVAL
+450 
-464 VLYLVLLV
+464 
-472 PSYGYLLKRFR
+472 
-483 KPLGVERFLSARKKP
+483 
-498 ATAEEVVAA
+498 
-507 QTPENAPTTVM
+507 
-518 AIVRSPSKFSAVR
+518 
-531 AAIAQGR
+531 
-538 REAFPQYTDSGADA
+538 
-552 QRLNDA
+552 
-558 LAHGATMV
+558 MV

-709 SPEPAR
+709 SSEPAR

-961 VEDRRKKLNEKIDE
+961 VENRRKKLNEKIDE

-1024 LTVVG
+1024 LMVVG

>member
-1 MARHASLARSGSLAS
+1 
-16 LCVMY
+16 
-21 GAGIAFVTTLVV
+21 
-33 SNGIGAAGA
+33 
-42 GEFFRLMALFAI
+42 
-54 GTSLSVFGADTG
+54 
-66 LVRTMSAQRALG
+66 
-78 RYSALPQLIRFAL
+78 
-91 FPSVLLAVVVALA
+91 
-104 ALVYSLIMP
+104 
-113 GSDEYATALRV
+113 
-124 SAPFLI
+124 
-130 IAAAMTVGF
+130 
-139 GALRGLN
+139 
-146 QVVTFTLLQN
+146 
-156 VVLPTLRLAGVALA
+156 
-170 VILAGSLMGLVWAWT
+170 
-185 IPVIIT
+185 
-191 TAVTAYLLNR
+191 
-201 PLPEE
+201 
-206 MSQDAPP
+206 
-213 TTNEHQDAPEE
+213 
-224 TLRSFWMFS
+224 
-233 SARGVAAIVETAL
+233 
-246 EWIDVLVIAA
+246 
-256 FLGPAAGGVYG
+256 
-267 AVNRCV
+267 
-273 RVGTMVEHTGRIV
+273 
-286 TGPSI
+286 
-291 SAALATQNLVRAREI
+291 
-306 FLATTRV
+306 
-313 LTALAWP
+313 
-320 FYLSLAFFGPVLLR
+320 
-334 FFGKGFESGAGI
+334 
-346 LWVICPAAMLA
+346 
-357 MSAGGVQSVLLM
+357 
-369 SGKSRWQLLNKL
+369 
-381 SALVLA
+381 
-387 IILNLTL
+387 
-394 VPLWGLYGAVTA
+394 
-406 WAAALLIDTF
+406 
-416 LASYQVFKLVGIR
+416 
-429 ATVKE
+429 
-434 MAPALILGG
+434 
-443 AVPTVCA
+443 
-450 LIPLAVLGQGLVAL
+450 
-464 VLYLVLLV
+464 
-472 PSYGYLLKRFR
+472 
-483 KPLGVERFLSARKKP
+483 
-498 ATAEEVVAA
+498 
-507 QTPENAPTTVM
+507 M

-715 PVQAV
+715 PAQAV

-753 ATPTESTDAEAPAK
+753 AAPTESTDAEAPAK

-1024 LTVVG
+1024 LMVVG

-1162 QVVRFSNAT
+1162 QVVRFSSAT

>member
-1 MARHASLARSGSLAS
+1 
-16 LCVMY
+16 
-21 GAGIAFVTTLVV
+21 
-33 SNGIGAAGA
+33 
-42 GEFFRLMALFAI
+42 
-54 GTSLSVFGADTG
+54 
-66 LVRTMSAQRALG
+66 
-78 RYSALPQLIRFAL
+78 
-91 FPSVLLAVVVALA
+91 
-104 ALVYSLIMP
+104 
-113 GSDEYATALRV
+113 
-124 SAPFLI
+124 
-130 IAAAMTVGF
+130 
-139 GALRGLN
+139 
-146 QVVTFTLLQN
+146 
-156 VVLPTLRLAGVALA
+156 
-170 VILAGSLMGLVWAWT
+170 
-185 IPVIIT
+185 
-191 TAVTAYLLNR
+191 
-201 PLPEE
+201 
-206 MSQDAPP
+206 
-213 TTNEHQDAPEE
+213 
-224 TLRSFWMFS
+224 
-233 SARGVAAIVETAL
+233 
-246 EWIDVLVIAA
+246 
-256 FLGPAAGGVYG
+256 
-267 AVNRCV
+267 
-273 RVGTMVEHTGRIV
+273 
-286 TGPSI
+286 
-291 SAALATQNLVRAREI
+291 
-306 FLATTRV
+306 
-313 LTALAWP
+313 
-320 FYLSLAFFGPVLLR
+320 
-334 FFGKGFESGAGI
+334 
-346 LWVICPAAMLA
+346 
-357 MSAGGVQSVLLM
+357 
-369 SGKSRWQLLNKL
+369 
-381 SALVLA
+381 
-387 IILNLTL
+387 
-394 VPLWGLYGAVTA
+394 
-406 WAAALLIDTF
+406 
-416 LASYQVFKLVGIR
+416 
-429 ATVKE
+429 
-434 MAPALILGG
+434 
-443 AVPTVCA
+443 
-450 LIPLAVLGQGLVAL
+450 
-464 VLYLVLLV
+464 
-472 PSYGYLLKRFR
+472 
-483 KPLGVERFLSARKKP
+483 
-498 ATAEEVVAA
+498 
-507 QTPENAPTTVM
+507 
-518 AIVRSPSKFSAVR
+518 
-531 AAIAQGR
+531 
-538 REAFPQYTDSGADA
+538 
-552 QRLNDA
+552 
-558 LAHGATMV
+558 MV

-670 TVPIFLGAAAGDE
+670 TVPMFLGAAAGDE

-949 YLEVRSEGLKAN
+949 YLEVRSEGLKSN

>member
-206 MSQDAPP
+206 MSQDTPP

-450 LIPLAVLGQGLVAL
+450 LIPLAVLGQSLVAL

-625 HEQLHEK
+625 HKQLHEK
-632 GQTPHM
+632 GQAPHM
-638 GREQESAPQANASS
+638 GREKESAPQANASS

-689 AVGTLRNALPQDSA
+689 A

-720 KKPRLPAIAQATAN
+720 KKPRLPAIAQATSN

-753 ATPTESTDAEAPAK
+753 TTPTESTDAEAPAK

-975 AQNSNTIPASEL
+975 AKNSTTIPASEL

-1024 LTVVG
+1024 LMVVG

>member
-1 MARHASLARSGSLAS
+1 
-16 LCVMY
+16 
-21 GAGIAFVTTLVV
+21 
-33 SNGIGAAGA
+33 
-42 GEFFRLMALFAI
+42 
-54 GTSLSVFGADTG
+54 
-66 LVRTMSAQRALG
+66 
-78 RYSALPQLIRFAL
+78 
-91 FPSVLLAVVVALA
+91 
-104 ALVYSLIMP
+104 
-113 GSDEYATALRV
+113 
-124 SAPFLI
+124 
-130 IAAAMTVGF
+130 
-139 GALRGLN
+139 
-146 QVVTFTLLQN
+146 
-156 VVLPTLRLAGVALA
+156 
-170 VILAGSLMGLVWAWT
+170 
-185 IPVIIT
+185 
-191 TAVTAYLLNR
+191 
-201 PLPEE
+201 
-206 MSQDAPP
+206 
-213 TTNEHQDAPEE
+213 
-224 TLRSFWMFS
+224 
-233 SARGVAAIVETAL
+233 
-246 EWIDVLVIAA
+246 
-256 FLGPAAGGVYG
+256 
-267 AVNRCV
+267 
-273 RVGTMVEHTGRIV
+273 
-286 TGPSI
+286 
-291 SAALATQNLVRAREI
+291 
-306 FLATTRV
+306 
-313 LTALAWP
+313 
-320 FYLSLAFFGPVLLR
+320 
-334 FFGKGFESGAGI
+334 
-346 LWVICPAAMLA
+346 
-357 MSAGGVQSVLLM
+357 
-369 SGKSRWQLLNKL
+369 
-381 SALVLA
+381 
-387 IILNLTL
+387 
-394 VPLWGLYGAVTA
+394 
-406 WAAALLIDTF
+406 
-416 LASYQVFKLVGIR
+416 
-429 ATVKE
+429 
-434 MAPALILGG
+434 
-443 AVPTVCA
+443 
-450 LIPLAVLGQGLVAL
+450 
-464 VLYLVLLV
+464 
-472 PSYGYLLKRFR
+472 
-483 KPLGVERFLSARKKP
+483 
-498 ATAEEVVAA
+498 
-507 QTPENAPTTVM
+507 M

-592 TPPAQSSDAPSQQHT
+592 TSPAQSSDAPSQQHT

-632 GQTPHM
+632 GQAPHM
-638 GREQESAPQANASS
+638 GREQESALQANASS
-652 QDHSNPQT
+652 QDHSSPQT

-670 TVPIFLGAAAGDE
+670 TVPIFLGAAAGDK

-715 PVQAV
+715 PAQAM

-740 TGMIPAQPAAKTQ
+740 TGMIPAQPAAKDQ
-753 ATPTESTDAEAPAK
+753 ARLAESTDAEAPAK
-767 SSEDTTD
+767 SSEDTTA

-851 TVVVYPLVNDL
+851 TVVVYPLVNDP
-862 SGTGSANSLKVD
+862 SGTGSANSVKVD

-879 RAASSRQVAGR
+879 RAASSRQVAER

-904 QAMDVDKL
+904 QEMNVDKL
-912 MAATKVTG
+912 VAATKVTG

-932 LPNAQQ
+932 LPNAKQ
-938 AADYANAVAEA
+938 AADYANAVAAA
-949 YLEVRSEGLKAN
+949 YLEVRSEGLKAT
-961 VEDRRKKLNEKIDE
+961 VDDRLKKLDEKIDE
-975 AQNSNTIPASEL
+975 AKNSTTIPASEL
-987 TQLRERLSQLEL
+987 TQLRERRSQLEL

-1162 QVVRFSNAT
+1162 QVVRFSDAT

>member
-1 MARHASLARSGSLAS
+1 
-16 LCVMY
+16 
-21 GAGIAFVTTLVV
+21 
-33 SNGIGAAGA
+33 
-42 GEFFRLMALFAI
+42 
-54 GTSLSVFGADTG
+54 
-66 LVRTMSAQRALG
+66 
-78 RYSALPQLIRFAL
+78 
-91 FPSVLLAVVVALA
+91 
-104 ALVYSLIMP
+104 
-113 GSDEYATALRV
+113 
-124 SAPFLI
+124 
-130 IAAAMTVGF
+130 
-139 GALRGLN
+139 
-146 QVVTFTLLQN
+146 
-156 VVLPTLRLAGVALA
+156 
-170 VILAGSLMGLVWAWT
+170 
-185 IPVIIT
+185 
-191 TAVTAYLLNR
+191 
-201 PLPEE
+201 
-206 MSQDAPP
+206 
-213 TTNEHQDAPEE
+213 
-224 TLRSFWMFS
+224 
-233 SARGVAAIVETAL
+233 
-246 EWIDVLVIAA
+246 
-256 FLGPAAGGVYG
+256 
-267 AVNRCV
+267 
-273 RVGTMVEHTGRIV
+273 
-286 TGPSI
+286 
-291 SAALATQNLVRAREI
+291 
-306 FLATTRV
+306 
-313 LTALAWP
+313 
-320 FYLSLAFFGPVLLR
+320 
-334 FFGKGFESGAGI
+334 
-346 LWVICPAAMLA
+346 
-357 MSAGGVQSVLLM
+357 
-369 SGKSRWQLLNKL
+369 
-381 SALVLA
+381 
-387 IILNLTL
+387 
-394 VPLWGLYGAVTA
+394 
-406 WAAALLIDTF
+406 
-416 LASYQVFKLVGIR
+416 
-429 ATVKE
+429 
-434 MAPALILGG
+434 
-443 AVPTVCA
+443 
-450 LIPLAVLGQGLVAL
+450 
-464 VLYLVLLV
+464 
-472 PSYGYLLKRFR
+472 
-483 KPLGVERFLSARKKP
+483 
-498 ATAEEVVAA
+498 
-507 QTPENAPTTVM
+507 
-518 AIVRSPSKFSAVR
+518 
-531 AAIAQGR
+531 
-538 REAFPQYTDSGADA
+538 
-552 QRLNDA
+552 
-558 LAHGATMV
+558 MV

-638 GREQESAPQANASS
+638 GREQESALQANASS
-652 QDHSNPQT
+652 QDHSSPQT

-753 ATPTESTDAEAPAK
+753 ATPAESTDAEAPAK

>member
-1 MARHASLARSGSLAS
+1 
-16 LCVMY
+16 
-21 GAGIAFVTTLVV
+21 
-33 SNGIGAAGA
+33 
-42 GEFFRLMALFAI
+42 
-54 GTSLSVFGADTG
+54 
-66 LVRTMSAQRALG
+66 
-78 RYSALPQLIRFAL
+78 
-91 FPSVLLAVVVALA
+91 
-104 ALVYSLIMP
+104 
-113 GSDEYATALRV
+113 
-124 SAPFLI
+124 
-130 IAAAMTVGF
+130 
-139 GALRGLN
+139 
-146 QVVTFTLLQN
+146 
-156 VVLPTLRLAGVALA
+156 
-170 VILAGSLMGLVWAWT
+170 
-185 IPVIIT
+185 
-191 TAVTAYLLNR
+191 
-201 PLPEE
+201 
-206 MSQDAPP
+206 
-213 TTNEHQDAPEE
+213 
-224 TLRSFWMFS
+224 
-233 SARGVAAIVETAL
+233 
-246 EWIDVLVIAA
+246 
-256 FLGPAAGGVYG
+256 
-267 AVNRCV
+267 
-273 RVGTMVEHTGRIV
+273 
-286 TGPSI
+286 
-291 SAALATQNLVRAREI
+291 
-306 FLATTRV
+306 
-313 LTALAWP
+313 
-320 FYLSLAFFGPVLLR
+320 
-334 FFGKGFESGAGI
+334 
-346 LWVICPAAMLA
+346 
-357 MSAGGVQSVLLM
+357 
-369 SGKSRWQLLNKL
+369 
-381 SALVLA
+381 
-387 IILNLTL
+387 
-394 VPLWGLYGAVTA
+394 
-406 WAAALLIDTF
+406 
-416 LASYQVFKLVGIR
+416 
-429 ATVKE
+429 
-434 MAPALILGG
+434 
-443 AVPTVCA
+443 
-450 LIPLAVLGQGLVAL
+450 
-464 VLYLVLLV
+464 
-472 PSYGYLLKRFR
+472 
-483 KPLGVERFLSARKKP
+483 
-498 ATAEEVVAA
+498 
-507 QTPENAPTTVM
+507 M

-607 AAETHLSATPPAE
+607 AVEKHLSATPPAE

-632 GQTPHM
+632 GQTPRM

-709 SPEPAR
+709 SPEPAQ
-715 PVQAV
+715 PVQAM

-734 GAPDTP
+734 GAPNTP

-753 ATPTESTDAEAPAK
+753 ATPAESTNAEAPAK
-767 SSEDTTD
+767 SPEDTTD

-818 WRHKLIVLIPIVVM
+818 WRHKLIILIPIVVM

-961 VEDRRKKLNEKIDE
+961 VEDQRKKLDEKIDE
-975 AQNSNTIPASEL
+975 AKNSTTIPASEL
-987 TQLRERLSQLEL
+987 TQLRERRSQLEL

-1100 SASGKLAYRMYQAL
+1100 SVSGKLAYRMYQAL

>member
-1 MARHASLARSGSLAS
+1 
-16 LCVMY
+16 
-21 GAGIAFVTTLVV
+21 
-33 SNGIGAAGA
+33 
-42 GEFFRLMALFAI
+42 
-54 GTSLSVFGADTG
+54 
-66 LVRTMSAQRALG
+66 
-78 RYSALPQLIRFAL
+78 
-91 FPSVLLAVVVALA
+91 
-104 ALVYSLIMP
+104 
-113 GSDEYATALRV
+113 
-124 SAPFLI
+124 
-130 IAAAMTVGF
+130 
-139 GALRGLN
+139 
-146 QVVTFTLLQN
+146 
-156 VVLPTLRLAGVALA
+156 
-170 VILAGSLMGLVWAWT
+170 
-185 IPVIIT
+185 
-191 TAVTAYLLNR
+191 
-201 PLPEE
+201 
-206 MSQDAPP
+206 
-213 TTNEHQDAPEE
+213 
-224 TLRSFWMFS
+224 
-233 SARGVAAIVETAL
+233 
-246 EWIDVLVIAA
+246 
-256 FLGPAAGGVYG
+256 
-267 AVNRCV
+267 
-273 RVGTMVEHTGRIV
+273 
-286 TGPSI
+286 
-291 SAALATQNLVRAREI
+291 
-306 FLATTRV
+306 
-313 LTALAWP
+313 
-320 FYLSLAFFGPVLLR
+320 
-334 FFGKGFESGAGI
+334 
-346 LWVICPAAMLA
+346 
-357 MSAGGVQSVLLM
+357 
-369 SGKSRWQLLNKL
+369 
-381 SALVLA
+381 
-387 IILNLTL
+387 
-394 VPLWGLYGAVTA
+394 
-406 WAAALLIDTF
+406 
-416 LASYQVFKLVGIR
+416 
-429 ATVKE
+429 
-434 MAPALILGG
+434 
-443 AVPTVCA
+443 
-450 LIPLAVLGQGLVAL
+450 
-464 VLYLVLLV
+464 
-472 PSYGYLLKRFR
+472 
-483 KPLGVERFLSARKKP
+483 
-498 ATAEEVVAA
+498 
-507 QTPENAPTTVM
+507 M

-753 ATPTESTDAEAPAK
+753 ATPAESTNAEAPAK
-767 SSEDTTD
+767 SPEDTTD

-1100 SASGKLAYRMYQAL
+1100 SASGKLAYRLYQAL

-1138 NPEKYVAGNSIPVV
+1138 DPEKYVAGNSIPVV

>member
-1 MARHASLARSGSLAS
+1 
-16 LCVMY
+16 
-21 GAGIAFVTTLVV
+21 
-33 SNGIGAAGA
+33 
-42 GEFFRLMALFAI
+42 
-54 GTSLSVFGADTG
+54 
-66 LVRTMSAQRALG
+66 
-78 RYSALPQLIRFAL
+78 
-91 FPSVLLAVVVALA
+91 
-104 ALVYSLIMP
+104 
-113 GSDEYATALRV
+113 
-124 SAPFLI
+124 
-130 IAAAMTVGF
+130 
-139 GALRGLN
+139 
-146 QVVTFTLLQN
+146 
-156 VVLPTLRLAGVALA
+156 
-170 VILAGSLMGLVWAWT
+170 
-185 IPVIIT
+185 
-191 TAVTAYLLNR
+191 
-201 PLPEE
+201 
-206 MSQDAPP
+206 
-213 TTNEHQDAPEE
+213 
-224 TLRSFWMFS
+224 
-233 SARGVAAIVETAL
+233 
-246 EWIDVLVIAA
+246 
-256 FLGPAAGGVYG
+256 
-267 AVNRCV
+267 
-273 RVGTMVEHTGRIV
+273 
-286 TGPSI
+286 
-291 SAALATQNLVRAREI
+291 
-306 FLATTRV
+306 
-313 LTALAWP
+313 
-320 FYLSLAFFGPVLLR
+320 
-334 FFGKGFESGAGI
+334 
-346 LWVICPAAMLA
+346 
-357 MSAGGVQSVLLM
+357 
-369 SGKSRWQLLNKL
+369 
-381 SALVLA
+381 
-387 IILNLTL
+387 
-394 VPLWGLYGAVTA
+394 
-406 WAAALLIDTF
+406 
-416 LASYQVFKLVGIR
+416 
-429 ATVKE
+429 
-434 MAPALILGG
+434 
-443 AVPTVCA
+443 
-450 LIPLAVLGQGLVAL
+450 
-464 VLYLVLLV
+464 
-472 PSYGYLLKRFR
+472 
-483 KPLGVERFLSARKKP
+483 
-498 ATAEEVVAA
+498 
-507 QTPENAPTTVM
+507 
-518 AIVRSPSKFSAVR
+518 
-531 AAIAQGR
+531 
-538 REAFPQYTDSGADA
+538 
-552 QRLNDA
+552 
-558 LAHGATMV
+558 MV

-592 TPPAQSSDAPSQQHT
+592 TPPAQSSEAPSQQHT

-632 GQTPHM
+632 GQAPHM
-638 GREQESAPQANASS
+638 GREQESALQANASS
-652 QDHSNPQT
+652 QDHSSPQT

-709 SPEPAR
+709 SPERAQPA
-715 PVQAV
+715 QAV

-753 ATPTESTDAEAPAK
+753 ATPAESTDAEAPAK

>member
-1 MARHASLARSGSLAS
+1 
-16 LCVMY
+16 
-21 GAGIAFVTTLVV
+21 
-33 SNGIGAAGA
+33 
-42 GEFFRLMALFAI
+42 
-54 GTSLSVFGADTG
+54 
-66 LVRTMSAQRALG
+66 
-78 RYSALPQLIRFAL
+78 
-91 FPSVLLAVVVALA
+91 
-104 ALVYSLIMP
+104 
-113 GSDEYATALRV
+113 
-124 SAPFLI
+124 
-130 IAAAMTVGF
+130 
-139 GALRGLN
+139 
-146 QVVTFTLLQN
+146 
-156 VVLPTLRLAGVALA
+156 
-170 VILAGSLMGLVWAWT
+170 
-185 IPVIIT
+185 
-191 TAVTAYLLNR
+191 
-201 PLPEE
+201 
-206 MSQDAPP
+206 
-213 TTNEHQDAPEE
+213 
-224 TLRSFWMFS
+224 
-233 SARGVAAIVETAL
+233 
-246 EWIDVLVIAA
+246 
-256 FLGPAAGGVYG
+256 
-267 AVNRCV
+267 
-273 RVGTMVEHTGRIV
+273 
-286 TGPSI
+286 
-291 SAALATQNLVRAREI
+291 
-306 FLATTRV
+306 
-313 LTALAWP
+313 
-320 FYLSLAFFGPVLLR
+320 
-334 FFGKGFESGAGI
+334 
-346 LWVICPAAMLA
+346 
-357 MSAGGVQSVLLM
+357 
-369 SGKSRWQLLNKL
+369 
-381 SALVLA
+381 
-387 IILNLTL
+387 
-394 VPLWGLYGAVTA
+394 
-406 WAAALLIDTF
+406 
-416 LASYQVFKLVGIR
+416 
-429 ATVKE
+429 
-434 MAPALILGG
+434 
-443 AVPTVCA
+443 
-450 LIPLAVLGQGLVAL
+450 
-464 VLYLVLLV
+464 
-472 PSYGYLLKRFR
+472 
-483 KPLGVERFLSARKKP
+483 
-498 ATAEEVVAA
+498 
-507 QTPENAPTTVM
+507 M

-592 TPPAQSSDAPSQQHT
+592 TPPAQSSDAQSQQHT

-740 TGMIPAQPAAKTQ
+740 TGMIPAQPAAKDQ
-753 ATPTESTDAEAPAK
+753 ARLAESTDAEAPAK
-767 SSEDTTD
+767 SSEDTTA

-932 LPNAQQ
+932 LPNAKQ
-938 AADYANAVAEA
+938 AADYANAVAAA
-949 YLEVRSEGLKAN
+949 YLEVRSEGLKAT
-961 VEDRRKKLNEKIDE
+961 VDDRLKKLDEKIDE
-975 AQNSNTIPASEL
+975 AKNSTTIPASEL
-987 TQLRERLSQLEL
+987 TQLRERRSQLEL

-1024 LTVVG
+1024 LMVVG

>member
-1 MARHASLARSGSLAS
+1 
-16 LCVMY
+16 
-21 GAGIAFVTTLVV
+21 
-33 SNGIGAAGA
+33 
-42 GEFFRLMALFAI
+42 
-54 GTSLSVFGADTG
+54 
-66 LVRTMSAQRALG
+66 
-78 RYSALPQLIRFAL
+78 
-91 FPSVLLAVVVALA
+91 
-104 ALVYSLIMP
+104 
-113 GSDEYATALRV
+113 
-124 SAPFLI
+124 
-130 IAAAMTVGF
+130 
-139 GALRGLN
+139 
-146 QVVTFTLLQN
+146 
-156 VVLPTLRLAGVALA
+156 
-170 VILAGSLMGLVWAWT
+170 
-185 IPVIIT
+185 
-191 TAVTAYLLNR
+191 
-201 PLPEE
+201 
-206 MSQDAPP
+206 
-213 TTNEHQDAPEE
+213 
-224 TLRSFWMFS
+224 
-233 SARGVAAIVETAL
+233 
-246 EWIDVLVIAA
+246 
-256 FLGPAAGGVYG
+256 
-267 AVNRCV
+267 
-273 RVGTMVEHTGRIV
+273 
-286 TGPSI
+286 
-291 SAALATQNLVRAREI
+291 
-306 FLATTRV
+306 
-313 LTALAWP
+313 
-320 FYLSLAFFGPVLLR
+320 
-334 FFGKGFESGAGI
+334 
-346 LWVICPAAMLA
+346 
-357 MSAGGVQSVLLM
+357 
-369 SGKSRWQLLNKL
+369 
-381 SALVLA
+381 
-387 IILNLTL
+387 
-394 VPLWGLYGAVTA
+394 
-406 WAAALLIDTF
+406 
-416 LASYQVFKLVGIR
+416 
-429 ATVKE
+429 
-434 MAPALILGG
+434 
-443 AVPTVCA
+443 
-450 LIPLAVLGQGLVAL
+450 
-464 VLYLVLLV
+464 
-472 PSYGYLLKRFR
+472 
-483 KPLGVERFLSARKKP
+483 
-498 ATAEEVVAA
+498 
-507 QTPENAPTTVM
+507 M

-709 SPEPAR
+709 SPEPAQ

-753 ATPTESTDAEAPAK
+753 TTPTESTDAEAPAK

-961 VEDRRKKLNEKIDE
+961 VENRRKKLNEKIDE

>member
-1 MARHASLARSGSLAS
+1 
-16 LCVMY
+16 
-21 GAGIAFVTTLVV
+21 
-33 SNGIGAAGA
+33 
-42 GEFFRLMALFAI
+42 
-54 GTSLSVFGADTG
+54 
-66 LVRTMSAQRALG
+66 
-78 RYSALPQLIRFAL
+78 
-91 FPSVLLAVVVALA
+91 
-104 ALVYSLIMP
+104 
-113 GSDEYATALRV
+113 
-124 SAPFLI
+124 
-130 IAAAMTVGF
+130 
-139 GALRGLN
+139 
-146 QVVTFTLLQN
+146 
-156 VVLPTLRLAGVALA
+156 
-170 VILAGSLMGLVWAWT
+170 
-185 IPVIIT
+185 
-191 TAVTAYLLNR
+191 
-201 PLPEE
+201 
-206 MSQDAPP
+206 
-213 TTNEHQDAPEE
+213 
-224 TLRSFWMFS
+224 
-233 SARGVAAIVETAL
+233 
-246 EWIDVLVIAA
+246 
-256 FLGPAAGGVYG
+256 
-267 AVNRCV
+267 
-273 RVGTMVEHTGRIV
+273 
-286 TGPSI
+286 
-291 SAALATQNLVRAREI
+291 
-306 FLATTRV
+306 
-313 LTALAWP
+313 
-320 FYLSLAFFGPVLLR
+320 
-334 FFGKGFESGAGI
+334 
-346 LWVICPAAMLA
+346 
-357 MSAGGVQSVLLM
+357 
-369 SGKSRWQLLNKL
+369 
-381 SALVLA
+381 
-387 IILNLTL
+387 
-394 VPLWGLYGAVTA
+394 
-406 WAAALLIDTF
+406 
-416 LASYQVFKLVGIR
+416 
-429 ATVKE
+429 
-434 MAPALILGG
+434 
-443 AVPTVCA
+443 
-450 LIPLAVLGQGLVAL
+450 
-464 VLYLVLLV
+464 
-472 PSYGYLLKRFR
+472 
-483 KPLGVERFLSARKKP
+483 
-498 ATAEEVVAA
+498 
-507 QTPENAPTTVM
+507 
-518 AIVRSPSKFSAVR
+518 
-531 AAIAQGR
+531 
-538 REAFPQYTDSGADA
+538 
-552 QRLNDA
+552 
-558 LAHGATMV
+558 MV
-566 QLVGVSPQHPQRS
+566 QLVGVSPQHPQHS

-709 SPEPAR
+709 SPEPAQ

-753 ATPTESTDAEAPAK
+753 AAPTESTDAEAPAK

-1024 LTVVG
+1024 LMVVG

-1138 NPEKYVAGNSIPVV
+1138 NPEKYVADNSIPVV

>member
-1 MARHASLARSGSLAS
+1 
-16 LCVMY
+16 
-21 GAGIAFVTTLVV
+21 
-33 SNGIGAAGA
+33 
-42 GEFFRLMALFAI
+42 
-54 GTSLSVFGADTG
+54 
-66 LVRTMSAQRALG
+66 
-78 RYSALPQLIRFAL
+78 
-91 FPSVLLAVVVALA
+91 
-104 ALVYSLIMP
+104 
-113 GSDEYATALRV
+113 
-124 SAPFLI
+124 
-130 IAAAMTVGF
+130 
-139 GALRGLN
+139 
-146 QVVTFTLLQN
+146 
-156 VVLPTLRLAGVALA
+156 
-170 VILAGSLMGLVWAWT
+170 
-185 IPVIIT
+185 
-191 TAVTAYLLNR
+191 
-201 PLPEE
+201 
-206 MSQDAPP
+206 
-213 TTNEHQDAPEE
+213 
-224 TLRSFWMFS
+224 
-233 SARGVAAIVETAL
+233 
-246 EWIDVLVIAA
+246 
-256 FLGPAAGGVYG
+256 
-267 AVNRCV
+267 
-273 RVGTMVEHTGRIV
+273 
-286 TGPSI
+286 
-291 SAALATQNLVRAREI
+291 
-306 FLATTRV
+306 
-313 LTALAWP
+313 
-320 FYLSLAFFGPVLLR
+320 
-334 FFGKGFESGAGI
+334 
-346 LWVICPAAMLA
+346 
-357 MSAGGVQSVLLM
+357 
-369 SGKSRWQLLNKL
+369 
-381 SALVLA
+381 
-387 IILNLTL
+387 
-394 VPLWGLYGAVTA
+394 
-406 WAAALLIDTF
+406 
-416 LASYQVFKLVGIR
+416 
-429 ATVKE
+429 
-434 MAPALILGG
+434 
-443 AVPTVCA
+443 
-450 LIPLAVLGQGLVAL
+450 
-464 VLYLVLLV
+464 
-472 PSYGYLLKRFR
+472 
-483 KPLGVERFLSARKKP
+483 
-498 ATAEEVVAA
+498 
-507 QTPENAPTTVM
+507 
-518 AIVRSPSKFSAVR
+518 
-531 AAIAQGR
+531 
-538 REAFPQYTDSGADA
+538 
-552 QRLNDA
+552 
-558 LAHGATMV
+558 MV

-753 ATPTESTDAEAPAK
+753 ATPAESTDAEAPAK

-1100 SASGKLAYRMYQAL
+1100 SASGKLAYRLYQAL

>member
-1 MARHASLARSGSLAS
+1 
-16 LCVMY
+16 
-21 GAGIAFVTTLVV
+21 
-33 SNGIGAAGA
+33 
-42 GEFFRLMALFAI
+42 
-54 GTSLSVFGADTG
+54 
-66 LVRTMSAQRALG
+66 
-78 RYSALPQLIRFAL
+78 
-91 FPSVLLAVVVALA
+91 
-104 ALVYSLIMP
+104 
-113 GSDEYATALRV
+113 
-124 SAPFLI
+124 
-130 IAAAMTVGF
+130 
-139 GALRGLN
+139 
-146 QVVTFTLLQN
+146 
-156 VVLPTLRLAGVALA
+156 
-170 VILAGSLMGLVWAWT
+170 
-185 IPVIIT
+185 
-191 TAVTAYLLNR
+191 
-201 PLPEE
+201 
-206 MSQDAPP
+206 
-213 TTNEHQDAPEE
+213 
-224 TLRSFWMFS
+224 
-233 SARGVAAIVETAL
+233 
-246 EWIDVLVIAA
+246 
-256 FLGPAAGGVYG
+256 
-267 AVNRCV
+267 
-273 RVGTMVEHTGRIV
+273 
-286 TGPSI
+286 
-291 SAALATQNLVRAREI
+291 
-306 FLATTRV
+306 
-313 LTALAWP
+313 
-320 FYLSLAFFGPVLLR
+320 
-334 FFGKGFESGAGI
+334 
-346 LWVICPAAMLA
+346 
-357 MSAGGVQSVLLM
+357 
-369 SGKSRWQLLNKL
+369 
-381 SALVLA
+381 
-387 IILNLTL
+387 
-394 VPLWGLYGAVTA
+394 
-406 WAAALLIDTF
+406 
-416 LASYQVFKLVGIR
+416 
-429 ATVKE
+429 
-434 MAPALILGG
+434 
-443 AVPTVCA
+443 
-450 LIPLAVLGQGLVAL
+450 
-464 VLYLVLLV
+464 
-472 PSYGYLLKRFR
+472 
-483 KPLGVERFLSARKKP
+483 
-498 ATAEEVVAA
+498 
-507 QTPENAPTTVM
+507 M

-709 SPEPAR
+709 SPEPAQ
-715 PVQAV
+715 PAQTV

-753 ATPTESTDAEAPAK
+753 TTPTESTDAEAPAK

-961 VEDRRKKLNEKIDE
+961 VENRRKKLNEKIDE

-1024 LTVVG
+1024 LMVVG

>member
-1 MARHASLARSGSLAS
+1 
-16 LCVMY
+16 
-21 GAGIAFVTTLVV
+21 
-33 SNGIGAAGA
+33 
-42 GEFFRLMALFAI
+42 
-54 GTSLSVFGADTG
+54 
-66 LVRTMSAQRALG
+66 
-78 RYSALPQLIRFAL
+78 
-91 FPSVLLAVVVALA
+91 
-104 ALVYSLIMP
+104 
-113 GSDEYATALRV
+113 
-124 SAPFLI
+124 
-130 IAAAMTVGF
+130 
-139 GALRGLN
+139 
-146 QVVTFTLLQN
+146 
-156 VVLPTLRLAGVALA
+156 
-170 VILAGSLMGLVWAWT
+170 
-185 IPVIIT
+185 
-191 TAVTAYLLNR
+191 
-201 PLPEE
+201 
-206 MSQDAPP
+206 
-213 TTNEHQDAPEE
+213 
-224 TLRSFWMFS
+224 
-233 SARGVAAIVETAL
+233 
-246 EWIDVLVIAA
+246 
-256 FLGPAAGGVYG
+256 
-267 AVNRCV
+267 
-273 RVGTMVEHTGRIV
+273 
-286 TGPSI
+286 
-291 SAALATQNLVRAREI
+291 
-306 FLATTRV
+306 
-313 LTALAWP
+313 
-320 FYLSLAFFGPVLLR
+320 
-334 FFGKGFESGAGI
+334 
-346 LWVICPAAMLA
+346 
-357 MSAGGVQSVLLM
+357 
-369 SGKSRWQLLNKL
+369 
-381 SALVLA
+381 
-387 IILNLTL
+387 
-394 VPLWGLYGAVTA
+394 
-406 WAAALLIDTF
+406 
-416 LASYQVFKLVGIR
+416 
-429 ATVKE
+429 
-434 MAPALILGG
+434 
-443 AVPTVCA
+443 
-450 LIPLAVLGQGLVAL
+450 
-464 VLYLVLLV
+464 
-472 PSYGYLLKRFR
+472 
-483 KPLGVERFLSARKKP
+483 
-498 ATAEEVVAA
+498 
-507 QTPENAPTTVM
+507 
-518 AIVRSPSKFSAVR
+518 
-531 AAIAQGR
+531 
-538 REAFPQYTDSGADA
+538 
-552 QRLNDA
+552 
-558 LAHGATMV
+558 MV

-592 TPPAQSSDAPSQQHT
+592 TSPAQSSDAPSQQHT

-753 ATPTESTDAEAPAK
+753 ATPAESTDAEAPAK

>member
-1 MARHASLARSGSLAS
+1 
-16 LCVMY
+16 
-21 GAGIAFVTTLVV
+21 
-33 SNGIGAAGA
+33 
-42 GEFFRLMALFAI
+42 
-54 GTSLSVFGADTG
+54 
-66 LVRTMSAQRALG
+66 
-78 RYSALPQLIRFAL
+78 
-91 FPSVLLAVVVALA
+91 
-104 ALVYSLIMP
+104 
-113 GSDEYATALRV
+113 
-124 SAPFLI
+124 
-130 IAAAMTVGF
+130 
-139 GALRGLN
+139 
-146 QVVTFTLLQN
+146 
-156 VVLPTLRLAGVALA
+156 
-170 VILAGSLMGLVWAWT
+170 
-185 IPVIIT
+185 
-191 TAVTAYLLNR
+191 
-201 PLPEE
+201 
-206 MSQDAPP
+206 
-213 TTNEHQDAPEE
+213 
-224 TLRSFWMFS
+224 
-233 SARGVAAIVETAL
+233 
-246 EWIDVLVIAA
+246 
-256 FLGPAAGGVYG
+256 
-267 AVNRCV
+267 
-273 RVGTMVEHTGRIV
+273 
-286 TGPSI
+286 
-291 SAALATQNLVRAREI
+291 
-306 FLATTRV
+306 
-313 LTALAWP
+313 
-320 FYLSLAFFGPVLLR
+320 
-334 FFGKGFESGAGI
+334 
-346 LWVICPAAMLA
+346 
-357 MSAGGVQSVLLM
+357 
-369 SGKSRWQLLNKL
+369 
-381 SALVLA
+381 
-387 IILNLTL
+387 
-394 VPLWGLYGAVTA
+394 
-406 WAAALLIDTF
+406 
-416 LASYQVFKLVGIR
+416 
-429 ATVKE
+429 
-434 MAPALILGG
+434 
-443 AVPTVCA
+443 
-450 LIPLAVLGQGLVAL
+450 
-464 VLYLVLLV
+464 
-472 PSYGYLLKRFR
+472 
-483 KPLGVERFLSARKKP
+483 
-498 ATAEEVVAA
+498 
-507 QTPENAPTTVM
+507 
-518 AIVRSPSKFSAVR
+518 
-531 AAIAQGR
+531 
-538 REAFPQYTDSGADA
+538 
-552 QRLNDA
+552 
-558 LAHGATMV
+558 
-566 QLVGVSPQHPQRS
+566 
-579 SSIASAVTAALSK
+579 
-592 TPPAQSSDAPSQQHT
+592 
-607 AAETHLSATPPAE
+607 
-620 GTAVH
+620 
-625 HEQLHEK
+625 
-632 GQTPHM
+632 M

-715 PVQAV
+715 PAQAV

-753 ATPTESTDAEAPAK
+753 ATPAESTDAEAPAK

>member
-1 MARHASLARSGSLAS
+1 M
-16 LCVMY
+16 
-21 GAGIAFVTTLVV
+21 
-33 SNGIGAAGA
+33 
-42 GEFFRLMALFAI
+42 
-54 GTSLSVFGADTG
+54 
-66 LVRTMSAQRALG
+66 
-78 RYSALPQLIRFAL
+78 
-91 FPSVLLAVVVALA
+91 
-104 ALVYSLIMP
+104 
-113 GSDEYATALRV
+113 
-124 SAPFLI
+124 
-130 IAAAMTVGF
+130 
-139 GALRGLN
+139 
-146 QVVTFTLLQN
+146 
-156 VVLPTLRLAGVALA
+156 
-170 VILAGSLMGLVWAWT
+170 
-185 IPVIIT
+185 
-191 TAVTAYLLNR
+191 
-201 PLPEE
+201 
-206 MSQDAPP
+206 
-213 TTNEHQDAPEE
+213 
-224 TLRSFWMFS
+224 
-233 SARGVAAIVETAL
+233 
-246 EWIDVLVIAA
+246 
-256 FLGPAAGGVYG
+256 
-267 AVNRCV
+267 
-273 RVGTMVEHTGRIV
+273 
-286 TGPSI
+286 
-291 SAALATQNLVRAREI
+291 
-306 FLATTRV
+306 
-313 LTALAWP
+313 
-320 FYLSLAFFGPVLLR
+320 
-334 FFGKGFESGAGI
+334 
-346 LWVICPAAMLA
+346 
-357 MSAGGVQSVLLM
+357 
-369 SGKSRWQLLNKL
+369 
-381 SALVLA
+381 
-387 IILNLTL
+387 
-394 VPLWGLYGAVTA
+394 
-406 WAAALLIDTF
+406 
-416 LASYQVFKLVGIR
+416 
-429 ATVKE
+429 
-434 MAPALILGG
+434 
-443 AVPTVCA
+443 
-450 LIPLAVLGQGLVAL
+450 
-464 VLYLVLLV
+464 
-472 PSYGYLLKRFR
+472 
-483 KPLGVERFLSARKKP
+483 GVERFLSARKKP

-538 REAFPQYTDSGADA
+538 REAFPQYTDSGADS

-592 TPPAQSSDAPSQQHT
+592 TSPAQSSDAPSQQHT

-632 GQTPHM
+632 GQAPHM
-638 GREQESAPQANASS
+638 GREQESALQANASS
-652 QDHSNPQT
+652 QDHSSPQT

-753 ATPTESTDAEAPAK
+753 ATPAESTDAEAPAK

-1024 LTVVG
+1024 LMVVG

-1138 NPEKYVAGNSIPVV
+1138 DPEKYVAGNSIPVV

>member
-1 MARHASLARSGSLAS
+1 
-16 LCVMY
+16 
-21 GAGIAFVTTLVV
+21 
-33 SNGIGAAGA
+33 
-42 GEFFRLMALFAI
+42 
-54 GTSLSVFGADTG
+54 
-66 LVRTMSAQRALG
+66 
-78 RYSALPQLIRFAL
+78 
-91 FPSVLLAVVVALA
+91 
-104 ALVYSLIMP
+104 
-113 GSDEYATALRV
+113 
-124 SAPFLI
+124 
-130 IAAAMTVGF
+130 
-139 GALRGLN
+139 
-146 QVVTFTLLQN
+146 
-156 VVLPTLRLAGVALA
+156 
-170 VILAGSLMGLVWAWT
+170 
-185 IPVIIT
+185 
-191 TAVTAYLLNR
+191 
-201 PLPEE
+201 
-206 MSQDAPP
+206 
-213 TTNEHQDAPEE
+213 
-224 TLRSFWMFS
+224 
-233 SARGVAAIVETAL
+233 
-246 EWIDVLVIAA
+246 
-256 FLGPAAGGVYG
+256 
-267 AVNRCV
+267 
-273 RVGTMVEHTGRIV
+273 
-286 TGPSI
+286 
-291 SAALATQNLVRAREI
+291 
-306 FLATTRV
+306 
-313 LTALAWP
+313 
-320 FYLSLAFFGPVLLR
+320 
-334 FFGKGFESGAGI
+334 
-346 LWVICPAAMLA
+346 
-357 MSAGGVQSVLLM
+357 
-369 SGKSRWQLLNKL
+369 
-381 SALVLA
+381 
-387 IILNLTL
+387 
-394 VPLWGLYGAVTA
+394 
-406 WAAALLIDTF
+406 
-416 LASYQVFKLVGIR
+416 
-429 ATVKE
+429 
-434 MAPALILGG
+434 
-443 AVPTVCA
+443 
-450 LIPLAVLGQGLVAL
+450 
-464 VLYLVLLV
+464 
-472 PSYGYLLKRFR
+472 
-483 KPLGVERFLSARKKP
+483 
-498 ATAEEVVAA
+498 
-507 QTPENAPTTVM
+507 M

-709 SPEPAR
+709 SPERAQPA
-715 PVQAV
+715 QAV

-753 ATPTESTDAEAPAK
+753 ATPAESTDAEAPAK